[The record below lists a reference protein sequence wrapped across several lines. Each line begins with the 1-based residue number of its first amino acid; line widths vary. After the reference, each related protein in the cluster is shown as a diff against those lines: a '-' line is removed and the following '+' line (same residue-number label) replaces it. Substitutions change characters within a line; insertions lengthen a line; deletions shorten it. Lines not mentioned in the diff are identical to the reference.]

1 MSMNLFTPILAPTGR
16 AAPMTLADFGAT
28 LAHPQSGLALHS
40 GNSLYP
46 SAPPDPR
53 LMSEENTTRI
63 LIVDDLSE
71 NLLALNAL
79 IRQGDRTIFQATRGE
94 DALNLLLE
102 HEFALAI
109 LDVQM
114 PGMNGFELAKLMR
127 STEKTRQIPIIFVSA
142 AGKESNYAF
151 TGYESGAV
159 DFLYKPLDVDAV
171 RGKVSIFVE
180 LYRQRREVRRQVQAL
195 EKSRQEQ
202 QLLMAQ
208 LLSTEGELRDAL
220 RMRDDF
226 MSMAAHELRTPLN
239 TLFLETQ
246 LRKIQ
251 LAKGQAHIFDTDY
264 LQTMVV
270 KDQRQIQSMV
280 RLIDDMLDA
289 SRVSSNRLSI
299 RPTQVELTALLA
311 RVVDNLTHQAADAAT
326 PITLQAHAPV
336 TGLWDE
342 FRIEQVVINLLT
354 NALRYGRGKPVDISV
369 HLLPG
374 SVRVDVRDQGMGI
387 PEAAQQ
393 RIFEQFERV
402 TGNDGTGGLGLGLYI
417 TRQLVEAHGGL
428 ISVQSVPG
436 EGSVFQVTLPLS
448 PPPADPG

>member
-1 MSMNLFTPILAPTGR
+1 
-16 AAPMTLADFGAT
+16 MTLASFDETAT
-28 LAHPQSGLALHS
+28 QSPPEPALHL
-40 GNSLYP
+40 GESLHP
-46 SAPPDPR
+46 SAPADPQ
-53 LMSEENTTRI
+53 LMSEENTARI

-79 IRQGDRTIFQATRGE
+79 IRQDDRTIYQASRGE

-142 AGKESNYAF
+142 AGRESNYAF

-180 LYRQRREVRRQVQAL
+180 LYCQRREARRQVQAL

-202 QLLMAQ
+202 QILLCQ
-208 LLSTEGELRDAL
+208 LQATEAELRNAL

-239 TLFLETQ
+239 TMFLETQ
-246 LRKIQ
+246 LRKMQ
-251 LAKGQAHIFDTDY
+251 LARGQEHIFDTPY
-264 LQTMVV
+264 LHTMVS

-289 SRVSSNRLSI
+289 SRIRSNRLSI
-299 RPTQVELTALLA
+299 RPIQVELTELLA
-311 RVVDNLTHQAADAAT
+311 RVVDNLSNQAADAGT
-326 PITLQAHAPV
+326 TITLQAHPPV
-336 TGLWDE
+336 TGLWDA
-342 FRIEQVVINLLT
+342 FRIEQVAMNLLT
-354 NALRYGRGKPVDISV
+354 NALRYGKGKPVDISL

-374 SVRVDVRDQGMGI
+374 SVRMDVRDHGMGI

-393 RIFEQFERV
+393 RIFEQFERI

-417 TRQLVEAHGGL
+417 TRQLVEAHGGR
-428 ISVQSVPG
+428 IAVQSREG
-436 EGSVFQVTLPLS
+436 EGAVFQVTLPLDS
-448 PPPADPG
+448 PSYAAA

>member
-1 MSMNLFTPILAPTGR
+1 M
-16 AAPMTLADFGAT
+16 AT
-28 LAHPQSGLALHS
+28 E
-40 GNSLYP
+40 P
-46 SAPPDPR
+46 SAD
-53 LMSEENTTRI
+53 EDTARI

-79 IRQGDRTIFQATRGE
+79 IRQDDRTIFQASRGE

-180 LYRQRREVRRQVQAL
+180 LYRQRREARRQVQAL

-208 LLSTEGELRDAL
+208 LLSTEGELRSAL

-264 LQTMVV
+264 LQAMVV

-289 SRVSSNRLSI
+289 SRVRSNRLSI

-311 RVVDNLTHQAADAAT
+311 RVVDNLSHQADDAAT

-374 SVRVDVRDQGMGI
+374 NVRIDVRDQGMGI
-387 PEAAQQ
+387 PKAAQQ

-428 ISVQSVPG
+428 ICVQSVPG

-448 PPPADPG
+448 PPPTDPG

>member
-1 MSMNLFTPILAPTGR
+1 
-16 AAPMTLADFGAT
+16 MTLASFDAT
-28 LAHPQSGLALHS
+28 TTHAQPEPEPALHL
-40 GNSLYP
+40 GNPLHP
-46 SAPPDPR
+46 SASTDPR

-63 LIVDDLSE
+63 LIVDDLAE

-79 IRQGDRTIFQATRGE
+79 IRQDDRTIFQASRGE
-94 DALNLLLE
+94 DALNMLLE

-171 RGKVSIFVE
+171 RGKVNIFVE

-195 EKSRQEQ
+195 EKSRHEQ
-202 QLLMAQ
+202 QVLLAQ
-208 LLSTEGELRDAL
+208 LQTTEGELRNAL

-246 LRKIQ
+246 LRKMQ
-251 LAKGQAHIFDTDY
+251 LARGQAHIFDTPY
-264 LQTMVV
+264 LEAMVA

-289 SRVSSNRLSI
+289 SRVRSNRLSI
-299 RPTQVELTALLA
+299 RPTQVELTGLLE
-311 RVVDNLTHQAADAAT
+311 RVVENLSHQAADANT
-326 PITLQAHAPV
+326 IITLHAHPPV
-336 TGLWDE
+336 TGLWDA
-342 FRIEQVVINLLT
+342 FRIEQVAINLLT
-354 NALRYGRGKPVDISV
+354 NALRYGQGQPVDVSL

-374 SVRVDVRDQGMGI
+374 SVRMDVCDQGMGI

-393 RIFEQFERV
+393 RIFEQFERI

-417 TRQLVEAHGGL
+417 TRQLVEAHGGV

-436 EGSVFQVTLPLS
+436 EGSVFQVTLPFS
-448 PPPADPG
+448 SSTADPG

>member
-1 MSMNLFTPILAPTGR
+1 
-16 AAPMTLADFGAT
+16 
-28 LAHPQSGLALHS
+28 
-40 GNSLYP
+40 
-46 SAPPDPR
+46 
-53 LMSEENTTRI
+53 
-63 LIVDDLSE
+63 
-71 NLLALNAL
+71 
-79 IRQGDRTIFQATRGE
+79 
-94 DALNLLLE
+94 
-102 HEFALAI
+102 
-109 LDVQM
+109 M

-159 DFLYKPLDVDAV
+159 DFLYKPLDIDAV
-171 RGKVSIFVE
+171 RGKVNIFVE
-180 LYRQRREVRRQVQAL
+180 LYRQRRQVRRQVQAL

-202 QLLMAQ
+202 QVLMTQ
-208 LLSTEGELRDAL
+208 LQATEGELRNAL

-251 LAKGQAHIFDTDY
+251 LARGQAHIFDTPY
-264 LQTMVV
+264 LETMVV

-289 SRVSSNRLSI
+289 SRIRSNRLSI
-299 RPTQVELTALLA
+299 RPVKLELSALLA
-311 RVVDNLTHQAADAAT
+311 RVVDNLSNQAIDADT
-326 PITLQAHAPV
+326 TITLSAPSPV

-342 FRIEQVVINLLT
+342 FRIEQVVINLLS
-354 NALRYGRGKPVDISV
+354 NALRYGRAKPVEITL
-369 HLLPG
+369 HALPDG
-374 SVRVDVRDQGMGI
+374 ARIEVRDHGMGI
-387 PEAAQQ
+387 PEADQQ

-402 TGNDGTGGLGLGLYI
+402 AGNDGTGGLGLGLYI

-436 EGSVFQVTLPLS
+436 KGSVFQVTLPLS
-448 PPPADPG
+448 PPAADPG

>member
-1 MSMNLFTPILAPTGR
+1 
-16 AAPMTLADFGAT
+16 MTIASLDETAT
-28 LAHPQSGLALHS
+28 QSLPEPALHL
-40 GNSLYP
+40 GESLHP
-46 SAPPDPR
+46 SAPADPQ
-53 LMSEENTTRI
+53 LMSEENTARI

-79 IRQGDRTIFQATRGE
+79 IRQDDRTIFQASRGE

-142 AGKESNYAF
+142 AGRESNYAF

-180 LYRQRREVRRQVQAL
+180 LYCQRREARKQVQAL

-202 QLLMAQ
+202 QILLGQ
-208 LLSTEGELRDAL
+208 LQATEAELRNAL

-239 TLFLETQ
+239 TMFLETQ
-246 LRKIQ
+246 LRKMQ
-251 LAKGQAHIFDTDY
+251 LARGQAHIFDAPY
-264 LQTMVV
+264 LQTMVT

-289 SRVSSNRLSI
+289 SRIRSNRLSI
-299 RPTQVELTALLA
+299 RPTQVELTELLA
-311 RVVDNLTHQAADAAT
+311 RVVDNLSNQAADAGT
-326 PITLQAHAPV
+326 TITLQPHPPV
-336 TGLWDE
+336 TGHWDA
-342 FRIEQVVINLLT
+342 FRIEQVAMNLLT
-354 NALRYGRGKPVDISV
+354 NALRYGKGKPVDISL

-374 SVRVDVRDQGMGI
+374 SVRMDVRDHGMGI
-387 PEAAQQ
+387 PAAAQQ
-393 RIFEQFERV
+393 RIFEQFERI

-417 TRQLVEAHGGL
+417 TRQLVEAHGGR
-428 ISVQSVPG
+428 IAVQSREG
-436 EGSVFQVTLPLS
+436 EGAVFQVTLPLKS
-448 PPPADPG
+448 PADAAA

>member
-1 MSMNLFTPILAPTGR
+1 M
-16 AAPMTLADFGAT
+16 AT
-28 LAHPQSGLALHS
+28 E
-40 GNSLYP
+40 P
-46 SAPPDPR
+46 SADED
-53 LMSEENTTRI
+53 SARI

-79 IRQGDRTIFQATRGE
+79 IRQDDRTIFQASRGE

-180 LYRQRREVRRQVQAL
+180 LYRQRREARRQVQAL

-208 LLSTEGELRDAL
+208 LLSTEGELRSAL

-289 SRVSSNRLSI
+289 SRVRSNRLSI

-311 RVVDNLTHQAADAAT
+311 RVVDNLSHQADDAAT

-374 SVRVDVRDQGMGI
+374 NVRIDVRDQGMGI
-387 PEAAQQ
+387 PKAAQQ

-428 ISVQSVPG
+428 IGVQSVPG

-448 PPPADPG
+448 PPPTDPG

>member
-1 MSMNLFTPILAPTGR
+1 MGH
-16 AAPMTLADFGAT
+16 AASMTLASFDAT
-28 LAHPQSGLALHS
+28 TTHVQPEPALH
-40 GNSLYP
+40 LEKRLHP
-46 SAPPDPR
+46 SASTDPR

-63 LIVDDLSE
+63 LIVDDLAE

-79 IRQGDRTIFQATRGE
+79 IRQDDRTIFQASRGE

-180 LYRQRREVRRQVQAL
+180 LYCHRREARMQVQAL
-195 EKSRQEQ
+195 EKSRHEQ
-202 QLLMAQ
+202 QILLKQ
-208 LLSTEGELRDAL
+208 LQTTEGELRNAL

-239 TLFLETQ
+239 TMVLETQ
-246 LRKIQ
+246 LRKMQ
-251 LAKGQAHIFDTDY
+251 LARGQAHIFDTPY
-264 LQTMVV
+264 LESMVT

-289 SRVSSNRLSI
+289 SRVRSNRLSI
-299 RPTQVELTALLA
+299 RPVQVELTELLA
-311 RVVDNLTHQAADAAT
+311 RVVDNLSNQASDAGTA
-326 PITLQAHAPV
+326 ITLQAHPPV
-336 TGLWDE
+336 TGLWDA
-342 FRIEQVVINLLT
+342 FRIEQVAINLLT
-354 NALRYGRGKPVDISV
+354 NALRYGKGKPVEITL

-374 SVRVDVRDQGMGI
+374 SVRMDVRDQGMGI
-387 PEAAQQ
+387 SDTDQQ
-393 RIFEQFERV
+393 RIFEQFERI

-417 TRQLVEAHGGL
+417 TRQLVEAHGGV

-448 PPPADPG
+448 SSTADPG

>member
-1 MSMNLFTPILAPTGR
+1 
-16 AAPMTLADFGAT
+16 MTLAKIDPEAR
-28 LAHPQSGLALHS
+28 HPQPDSRLSVAT
-40 GNSLYP
+40 
-46 SAPPDPR
+46 APNPGAD
-53 LMSEENTTRI
+53 EDTARI

-79 IRQGDRTIFQATRGE
+79 IRQDDRTIFQASRGE
-94 DALNLLLE
+94 DALDLLLE

-114 PGMNGFELAKLMR
+114 PGMNGFELARLMR

-151 TGYESGAV
+151 TGYETGAV
-159 DFLYKPLDVDAV
+159 DFLYKPLDIAAV
-171 RGKVSIFVE
+171 RGKVNIFVE
-180 LYRQRREVRRQVQAL
+180 LYRQRRESRRQVQAL

-202 QLLMAQ
+202 QVLMTQ
-208 LLSTEGELRDAL
+208 LQATEGELRNAL

-251 LAKGQAHIFDTDY
+251 LARGQGHIFDTAY
-264 LQTMVV
+264 LETMVV

-289 SRVSSNRLSI
+289 SRVRSNRLSI

-311 RVVDNLTHQAADAAT
+311 RVVNSLSHQAADAGTA
-326 PITLQAHAPV
+326 ITLQAHPPV

-342 FRIEQVVINLLT
+342 FRIEQVVVNLLT
-354 NALRYGRGKPVDISV
+354 NALRYGRGKPVDISL

-374 SVRVDVRDQGMGI
+374 SVRMDVRDQGMGI

-428 ISVQSVPG
+428 ISVQSVPD

-448 PPPADPG
+448 PPAADPD

>member
-1 MSMNLFTPILAPTGR
+1 MRLASFDATTTHVQPEPALNLGIPLRQSAPT
-16 AAPMTLADFGAT
+16 
-28 LAHPQSGLALHS
+28 
-40 GNSLYP
+40 
-46 SAPPDPR
+46 DPR

-63 LIVDDLSE
+63 LIVDDLAE

-79 IRQGDRTIFQATRGE
+79 IRQDDRTIFQASRGE

-159 DFLYKPLDVDAV
+159 DFLYKPLDIAAV
-171 RGKVSIFVE
+171 RGKVSVFVE
-180 LYRQRREVRRQVQAL
+180 LYRQRREARRQVQAL

-202 QLLMAQ
+202 QILLGQ
-208 LLSTEGELRDAL
+208 LQATEAELRNAL

-246 LRKIQ
+246 LRKMQ
-251 LAKGQAHIFDTDY
+251 LTRGQAHIFDTPY
-264 LQTMVV
+264 LEAMVA

-289 SRVSSNRLSI
+289 SRVRSNRLSI
-299 RPTQVELTALLA
+299 RPTKVELTGLLT
-311 RVVDNLTHQAADAAT
+311 RVVENLSHQAAELDT
-326 PITLQAHAPV
+326 TITLKAHPPV
-336 TGLWDE
+336 TGLWDA
-342 FRIEQVVINLLT
+342 FRIEQVAINLLT
-354 NALRYGRGKPVDISV
+354 NALRYGQGKPVEVSL
-369 HLLPG
+369 HLVPDG
-374 SVRVDVRDQGMGI
+374 VRMDVRDQGMGI
-387 PEAAQQ
+387 SDTDQQ
-393 RIFEQFERV
+393 RIFDQFERV
-402 TGNDGTGGLGLGLYI
+402 TGSDGTGGLGLGLYI

-428 ISVQSVPG
+428 IAVQSREG
-436 EGSVFQVTLPLS
+436 EGAVFQVTLPLN
-448 PPPADPG
+448 PPIEATA

>member
-1 MSMNLFTPILAPTGR
+1 MSLASFDARLAP
-16 AAPMTLADFGAT
+16 
-28 LAHPQSGLALHS
+28 PQPGLALQ
-40 GNSLYP
+40 LDETLRP
-46 SAPPDPR
+46 SAPTDAR

-79 IRQGDRTIFQATRGE
+79 IRQDDRTIYQASRGE

-114 PGMNGFELAKLMR
+114 PGMNGFELARIMR

-142 AGKESNYAF
+142 AGEESNYAL
-151 TGYESGAV
+151 TGYESGGV
-159 DFLYKPLDVDAV
+159 DFLYKPLDVNAV

-180 LYRQRREVRRQVQAL
+180 LYCQRREARMQVQAL
-195 EKSRQEQ
+195 EKSRHEQ
-202 QLLMAQ
+202 QILLRQ
-208 LLSTEGELRDAL
+208 LQATEGELRIAL

-246 LRKIQ
+246 LRKMQ
-251 LAKGQAHIFDTDY
+251 LTRGQAHIFDTHY
-264 LQTMVV
+264 LEAMVD

-289 SRVSSNRLSI
+289 SRVRSNRLSI
-299 RPTQVELTALLA
+299 RPTQVELTGLLT
-311 RVVDNLTHQAADAAT
+311 RVVENLSHQAADVDT
-326 PITLQAHAPV
+326 TITLQAHPHV
-336 TGLWDE
+336 TGLWDA
-342 FRIEQVVINLLT
+342 FRIEQVAINLLT
-354 NALRYGRGKPVDISV
+354 NALRYGQGKPVDVSL
-369 HLLPG
+369 HLVPG
-374 SVRVDVRDQGMGI
+374 GVRMDVRDQGMGI
-387 PEAAQQ
+387 SDTDQQ
-393 RIFEQFERV
+393 RIFDQFERV
-402 TGNDGTGGLGLGLYI
+402 TGSDGTGGLGLGLYI

-448 PPPADPG
+448 PSAAAPG